1 MSGMLCNVGGP
12 SIGSYKFSRP
22 NTLAFC
28 LAIRQYLITL
38 FGRYDKRIVIPG
50 KDSTINVYIP
60 IFEWC
65 TNRFNLTPD
74 TLFNGRQYHP
84 RDRICKVT
92 LHALL
97 LHEIAPYAST
107 IKVLINRASVF
118 LSTLQI
124 LAILRCETSAFN
136 SSCMRIL
143 LSWSLYFS
151 GALFF
156 PLGRPNITPSIF
168 FRAKASFVRWLIRL
182 RSISADSPKAKA
194 NTLL

>member
-1 MSGMLCNVGGP
+1 MLEYKEPLSKRNKAETGIRYEWYAMQRFGGP

-74 TLFNGRQYHP
+74 TFVQW
-84 RDRICKVT
+84 
-92 LHALL
+92 
-97 LHEIAPYAST
+97 ET
-107 IKVLINRASVF
+107 I
-118 LSTLQI
+118 
-124 LAILRCETSAFN
+124 
-136 SSCMRIL
+136 
-143 LSWSLYFS
+143 
-151 GALFF
+151 
-156 PLGRPNITPSIF
+156 
-168 FRAKASFVRWLIRL
+168 
-182 RSISADSPKAKA
+182 SP
-194 NTLL
+194 TG

>member
-1 MSGMLCNVGGP
+1 MLLKRQKKRLKNNILLYITICWNIKNHFLNETKQRQEFDMSGMLCNVGGP

-151 GALFF
+151 GALFS
-156 PLGRPNITPSIF
+156 L
-168 FRAKASFVRWLIRL
+168 
-182 RSISADSPKAKA
+182 
-194 NTLL
+194 

>member
-1 MSGMLCNVGGP
+1 MNV
-12 SIGSYKFSRP
+12 
-22 NTLAFC
+22 
-28 LAIRQYLITL
+28 
-38 FGRYDKRIVIPG
+38 FGRLTVDKNLVTLLCGNDECFIITS
-50 KDSTINVYIP
+50 KHTSIDIYIP
-60 IFEWC
+60 IFKWSSH
-65 TNRFNLTPD
+65 RFNLLLD
-74 TLFNGRQYHP
+74 ALFNGRQYHP
-84 RDRICKVT
+84 RNRICKVT

-151 GALFF
+151 GALFS
-156 PLGRPNITPSIF
+156 L
-168 FRAKASFVRWLIRL
+168 
-182 RSISADSPKAKA
+182 
-194 NTLL
+194 

>member
-1 MSGMLCNVGGP
+1 MPRRKCGYNPQVRPFIFISLDIPATKNR
-12 SIGSYKFSRP
+12 SYKFSRP

-97 LHEIAPYAST
+97 LHEIALFQGRGRGGCRRRGGA
-107 IKVLINRASVF
+107 NCR
-118 LSTLQI
+118 
-124 LAILRCETSAFN
+124 
-136 SSCMRIL
+136 
-143 LSWSLYFS
+143 FS
-151 GALFF
+151 G
-156 PLGRPNITPSIF
+156 GRR
-168 FRAKASFVRWLIRL
+168 RAAPGISTWLPAIPPRRRTARL
-182 RSISADSPKAKA
+182 RPW
-194 NTLL
+194 